1 VNLPWITNSNEGLEF
16 ARTMIET
23 MLKKHFADD
32 GLHLEH
38 SPDYHLWMVNHL
50 LSLKNSGWL
59 KSQESSLS
67 DLVDS
72 LEESA
77 NWMATVNFN
86 VIPIGDSANNVL
98 MTKRWRGF
106 QGHLNMGYK
115 FFPIGGLLIHNSRTS
130 EKLSQLVFSAQFHS
144 RQHKHADHL
153 NVLYNLFEQPLLV
166 DPGTFT
172 YQYDVPERMY
182 CESTRGHNTVEIDG
196 LNYSRFRQDA
206 FGTAITLVA
215 KAGDCIIA
223 EGKVN
228 HTRLISSSIPNNKIK
243 SSDGVPVEIQHR
255 RIVIERPGLFLA
267 IIDEIISDDEH
278 EYTPWYHFHP
288 DLKIRR
294 DTATKL
300 AVINEEGQK
309 YCQVQCYD
317 NNSNSIEHIESKG
330 QTAPNLQG
338 WFSRNGRELIE
349 NTALGFPLVGSS
361 SMWVTVFD
369 FNMQKTGKPY
379 LRMGTGGKYLRFAL
393 TQENNKVDVKIKINK
408 DESRSIEVEI
418 DNTLVEAE
426 IEFDEG

>member
-1 VNLPWITNSNEGLEF
+1 
-16 ARTMIET
+16 
-23 MLKKHFADD
+23 
-32 GLHLEH
+32 
-38 SPDYHLWMVNHL
+38 
-50 LSLKNSGWL
+50 
-59 KSQESSLS
+59 
-67 DLVDS
+67 
-72 LEESA
+72 
-77 NWMATVNFN
+77 
-86 VIPIGDSANNVL
+86 
-98 MTKRWRGF
+98 
-106 QGHLNMGYK
+106 
-115 FFPIGGLLIHNSRTS
+115 
-130 EKLSQLVFSAQFHS
+130 
-144 RQHKHADHL
+144 
-153 NVLYNLFEQPLLV
+153 
-166 DPGTFT
+166 
-172 YQYDVPERMY
+172 
-182 CESTRGHNTVEIDG
+182 
-196 LNYSRFRQDA
+196 
-206 FGTAITLVA
+206 
-215 KAGDCIIA
+215 
-223 EGKVN
+223 
-228 HTRLISSSIPNNKIK
+228 LISSSIPNNKIK